1 MSIELLRKTKKK
13 TIKYEKGMTVKD
25 ILINQKINTETV
37 LVKLNG
43 TIATLDEKLKDK
55 DKLEILD
62 IISGG

>member
-1 MSIELLRKTKKK
+1 MSIELLRKGKKEITTHK
-13 TIKYEKGMTVKD
+13 KGMTVKD
-25 ILINQKINTETV
+25 IINNQKINTETV

-43 TIATLDEKLKDK
+43 TIATLDEKIKDK

>member
-1 MSIELLRKTKKK
+1 MSIELLRKGKKK
-13 TIKYEKGMTVKD
+13 QLAYKKEITLKELLNT
-25 ILINQKINTETV
+25 QKINTETV

-43 TIATLDEKLKDK
+43 TIATLDEKIKDQ

>member
-13 TIKYEKGMTVKD
+13 TVKYEKGMTVKD

-37 LVKLNG
+37 LVKLGG

>member
-13 TIKYEKGMTVKD
+13 TVKYEKGMTVKD

-37 LVKLNG
+37 LVKLNKS
-43 TIATLDEKLKDK
+43 IATLDEKLKDK